1 MVCEIIKT
9 IIITGCLLM
18 QNKVLNMTEDIKNI
32 FIQNLIY
39 QENISFGS
47 WKKVILLNFEVFML

>member
-9 IIITGCLLM
+9 IIITGCLLI

>member
-32 FIQNLIY
+32 FLQNLIY

-47 WKKVILLNFEVFML
+47 